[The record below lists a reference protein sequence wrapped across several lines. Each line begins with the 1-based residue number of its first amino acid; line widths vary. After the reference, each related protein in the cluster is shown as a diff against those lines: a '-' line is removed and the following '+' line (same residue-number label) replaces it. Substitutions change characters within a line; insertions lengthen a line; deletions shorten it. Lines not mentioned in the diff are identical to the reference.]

1 MVGAALI
8 RFVLED
14 SLVSLGSRR
23 AWALAEGEGIVS
35 CETRATTLRP
45 RRGPNGSPLRVNEPG
60 SEPVGDLEAR
70 LVALVRG
77 SPVLMRALRAAR
89 AVDPPDW
96 LIGAGAI
103 RDRVWDHL
111 HGFTRATPVK
121 DVDLAFFDPAS
132 LGGERER
139 GVQRALTALAPDL
152 AWDVTN
158 QAEVHLWYPHVFG
171 VAVKPLTC
179 TSDAVATWPETA
191 TAIGVRLRA
200 DGTMRVVAPYGL
212 DDLFALIW
220 RRNPRCATRDQYRRR
235 VENKQIAK
243 RWPRV
248 TILDAGSE

>member
-8 RFVLED
+8 RFVLAD
-14 SLVSLGSRR
+14 SGVSLGSRR
-23 AWALAEGEGIVS
+23 AWALAEGEGIVKY
-35 CETRATTLRP
+35 ETRTVTLRP

-60 SEPVGDLEAR
+60 SEPVGGLEAR

-77 SPVLMRALRAAR
+77 SPVLMRALHAAR

-139 GVQRALTALAPDL
+139 GVQRELTALAPDL
-152 AWDVTN
+152 EWDVTN
-158 QAEVHLWYPHVFG
+158 QAGVHLWYHP
-171 VAVKPLTC
+171 
-179 TSDAVATWPETA
+179 
-191 TAIGVRLRA
+191 
-200 DGTMRVVAPYGL
+200 
-212 DDLFALIW
+212 
-220 RRNPRCATRDQYRRR
+220 
-235 VENKQIAK
+235 
-243 RWPRV
+243 
-248 TILDAGSE
+248 